1 MSRILRPPSCTVVC
15 PAAGVGGLH
24 KLGLSERASADTGT
38 SARAAVHTDWA
49 GDALRE
55 RRSLSV

>member
-1 MSRILRPPSCTVVC
+1 ME
-15 PAAGVGGLH
+15 GWVGGLH